1 MFVYRVEYNLKVKG
15 LEDLRDFVRN
25 DSYSIFKLD
34 QNPMKD
40 FMIDASINELGIEGA
55 IESGL

>member
-1 MFVYRVEYNLKVKG
+1 MFVYRVEYNVKVKG
-15 LEDLRDFVRN
+15 LEDLRDFIRN